1 MTDPRCAVPGCGR
14 PCPYTD
20 WTTCEEHSGVS
31 QADMTEV
38 AKLAEYVRRVRA
50 GEPRFMAY
58 AEVGTIRSI
67 DGDQARV
74 AWVSPGGCTNVFHA
88 DIRRAVER

>member
-1 MTDPRCAVPGCGR
+1 MADPRCTFPGCDR

-20 WTTCEEHSGVS
+20 WTTCEEHNASP
-31 QADMTEV
+31 ADLTEV

-58 AEVGTIRSI
+58 AEVF
-67 DGDQARV
+67 GDL
-74 AWVSPGGCTNVFHA
+74 VFEDKSTPLRWFHV
-88 DIRRAVER
+88 DVEKKS